1 MEAMKEHTELVKAVK
16 AVKEALT
23 TLVIA
28 YNADERL
35 KDKELCPMDLEE
47 DLENVRDIMEDI
59 DSIISREYT
68 ALYVK

>member
-23 TLVIA
+23 DLELA

-35 KDKELCPMDLEE
+35 KDMELCPMDLEE
-47 DLENVRDIMEDI
+47 DLENVRDILEDI
-59 DSIISREYT
+59 DSIVSREYT